1 MTTQTLDV
9 HRLADGLPYLYCIWQ
24 DELRLFPDEFS
35 AFQWAN
41 RRGLKAVFV
50 KNEPEPEAVPAD
62 GRVDYRFLG
71 ITGEEQ
77 D

>member
-24 DELRLFPDEFS
+24 EELKLFPDEVS
-35 AFQWAN
+35 ASKWAD

-71 ITGEEQ
+71 ITGEER